1 MARAF
6 YRDLRRARRFVRPRA
21 MVYGV
26 TIRTGPTDDR
36 GTEVRDAEDQPL
48 GDRVE
53 EDAHEH
59 EVRHAR
65 HARLRE
71 LAPGAAVQREALE
84 IRRPTGARVAETA
97 PDAEDDGEQG
107 LEDEA
112 QSPGARE
119 PRGDVLEEG
128 AREQIDP
135 APIVRVTQ
143 RARCRDREDDERQP
157 GERERRPS
165 TVHGGRLG
173 TAPSTA
179 INASGRRSPGPRPS
193 TRYCRARRE
202 RCSRAPAACS
212 ATPPAAREGQP

>member
-1 MARAF
+1 LHTPPGACWPSDVRRMARAF

-26 TIRTGPTDDR
+26 TIRTGPT
-36 GTEVRDAEDQPL
+36 TIA
-48 GDRVE
+48 
-53 EDAHEH
+53 
-59 EVRHAR
+59 
-65 HARLRE
+65 
-71 LAPGAAVQREALE
+71 APKCASAAVQREALE

-97 PDAEDDGEQG
+97 PDAEEDGEQG

-143 RARCRDREDDERQP
+143 HARSRDREDDERQP
-157 GERERRPS
+157 RERDRRPS
-165 TVHGGRLG
+165 T
-173 TAPSTA
+173 
-179 INASGRRSPGPRPS
+179 
-193 TRYCRARRE
+193 
-202 RCSRAPAACS
+202 
-212 ATPPAAREGQP
+212 